1 MNVTKEVSMAV
12 FLFHHTLLEIHHN
25 LHKNRLHHTQEKS
38 LHHVV
43 IVINNNFT

>member
-1 MNVTKEVSMAV
+1 MNVTKEASMTV

-25 LHKNRLHHTQEKS
+25 LHKNRSQHTQEKL

-43 IVINNNFT
+43 